1 MNIDIENEEMFY
13 IRSLPLNKVKHL
25 SRGAIILYGLIE
37 REFHHHPEK
46 VIADVIQLDSV
57 ELQKKLDYGPEWVRR
72 ALERLEELGIIE
84 RIKHPNKT
92 YVRIIR
98 QYQYLQE
105 ENRS

>member
-1 MNIDIENEEMFY
+1 MNIHIENEQTFY
-13 IRSLPLNKVKHL
+13 IRNLPLRLIKRL
-25 SRGAIILYGLIE
+25 SKGALILYELIE
-37 REFHHHPEK
+37 QEFHYHPERVK
-46 VIADVIQLDSV
+46 ADVIQLDSID
-57 ELQKKLDYGPEWVRR
+57 LQKKLDYGPEWVRR